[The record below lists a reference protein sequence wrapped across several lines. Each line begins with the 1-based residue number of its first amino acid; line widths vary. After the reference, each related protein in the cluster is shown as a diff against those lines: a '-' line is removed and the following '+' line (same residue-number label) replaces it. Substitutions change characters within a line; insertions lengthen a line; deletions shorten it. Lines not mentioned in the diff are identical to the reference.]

1 MHSEIIEKIQFASE
15 DVLLKGYLHWPS
27 TPHPPCVIG
36 SHGLL
41 SDKDSPKQIALAK
54 HCNAHHMAYFRFD
67 HRGCGESKAPLD
79 TVTSLTA
86 RCTDLLAAAK
96 MLRSRG
102 DLSRHLG
109 LFGSSMG
116 GSVCLAVA
124 RDLSADA
131 IVTWAAPLR
140 STDLVTQQT
149 ETTGDSN
156 SPFEKHPFDILDS
169 IAGLQRLLIVHG
181 DADEIVPL
189 SHAHKIYE
197 HVSEPKKLLVFPQ
210 GDHRMSAL
218 SDQQVFVKES
228 TLWFKRFLVDH
239 KN

>member
-1 MHSEIIEKIQFASE
+1 MHSEIIEEIQFASE
-15 DVLLKGYLHWPS
+15 DFWLKGYLHLPP
-27 TPHPPCVIG
+27 TTHPPCVIG

-67 HRGCGESKAPLD
+67 HRGCGESKAPFD
-79 TVTSLTA
+79 TVASLAA
-86 RCTDLLAAAK
+86 RCADLIAAAN

-102 DLSRHLG
+102 DLSSHLG

-124 RDLSADA
+124 RELSADA

-140 STDLVTQQT
+140 STDLVSQHTK
-149 ETTGDSN
+149 TTVDSN

-169 IAGLQRLLIVHG
+169 IAGLQHILIVHG
-181 DADEIVPL
+181 DADETVPL
-189 SHAHKIYE
+189 SHAHEIYE
-197 HVSEPKKLLVFPQ
+197 HVSEPKNLLVFPQ
-210 GDHRMSAL
+210 SDHRMGAP
-218 SDQQVFVKES
+218 SDQQVFIKES
-228 TLWFKRFLVDH
+228 TLWFKTFLID
-239 KN
+239 N

>member
-1 MHSEIIEKIQFASE
+1 MHSEIIEKLQFASE
-15 DVLLKGYLHWPS
+15 DVLLKGYLHLPS
-27 TPHPPCVIG
+27 TTHPPCVIG

-67 HRGCGESKAPLD
+67 HRGCGESKAPFD

-86 RCTDLLAAAK
+86 RCADLIAAAN

-102 DLSRHLG
+102 DLSSHLG

-116 GSVCLAVA
+116 GSVCLSVA
-124 RDLSADA
+124 RELAADA
-131 IVTWAAPLR
+131 VVTWAAPLR
-140 STDLVTQQT
+140 STDLGSQQT
-149 ETTGDSN
+149 ATTSDSN

-169 IAGLQRLLIVHG
+169 IAGLQHILIVHG
-181 DADEIVPL
+181 DTDHTVPL
-189 SHAHKIYE
+189 SHAQEIYE
-197 HVSEPKKLLVFPQ
+197 QVNEPKKLLVFSQ
-210 GDHRMSAL
+210 ADHRMSDL

-228 TLWFKRFLVDH
+228 TLWLKTFLLND
-239 KN
+239 KI